1 MLVATVCLFV
11 VMSIL
16 ERSSLSL
23 SHILPV
29 AEAAGG
35 DCMGKLGIHLKAR
48 ESYSAFAYYQLRSSL
63 KFLLL
68 ETPKHARFYTVWR
81 PLNHDILQSIFTWL
95 LGSYCSY
102 CAGELVTGMS
112 KRKQNIA
119 TE

>member
-48 ESYSAFAYYQLRSSL
+48 VIQHLHIINSDPLSL

-81 PLNHDILQSIFTWL
+81 PLNHAIL
-95 LGSYCSY
+95 
-102 CAGELVTGMS
+102 
-112 KRKQNIA
+112 
-119 TE
+119 